1 MPYGTEAMQ
10 PGRVAVITGGASGIG
25 LATARKLAERGMR
38 ICLADCDEETLA
50 GAAKSIERALPV
62 LTDVADFA
70 SVEALARTVASKL
83 GPVSLLMNHVGTG
96 GARNPMEDLERW
108 HFVIQTNLFGVL
120 HGIQAFLPAMV
131 ESGQPG
137 VVINTGSKQGITT
150 PPGDTSYNVSKGTIK
165 VLTEGLSH
173 QLRNTE
179 GCRVSAHLLIPGFT
193 FTGGLRKR
201 LPERPASAWE
211 PEQVADRLIQGLE
224 ADEFYILCEDNETT
238 REMDEKRIYWAA
250 HDLIENRPAL
260 SRWHPDWKER
270 FEAFMAQ
277 GKLPRS

>member
-1 MPYGTEAMQ
+1 MHPAIQSGA
-10 PGRVAVITGGASGIG
+10 VALVTGGASGIG
-25 LATARKLAERGMR
+25 AEIARRLTAMGLKVA
-38 ICLADCDEETLA
+38 
-50 GAAKSIERALPV
+50 
-62 LTDVADFA
+62 VADLPGPALDAVSGAQAFA
-70 SVEALARTVASKL
+70 ADVSDPAQVAALKQQVEARL
-83 GPVSLLMNHVGTG
+83 GPVQV
-96 GARNPMEDLERW
+96 
-108 HFVIQTNLFGVL
+108 LFNNA
-120 HGIQAFLPAMV
+120 GIQPGSDIFDSAGTWQRVIDVNLGGIVHVAQAFGPDMAA
-131 ESGQPG
+131 SGKPG
-137 VVINTGSKQGITT
+137 LIVNTGSKQGITT